1 MVQMRVEATLAR
13 AGHHARSSGETAVET
28 DIEAAEAVLLDL
40 NTPAWE
46 SIVSDAKRAGRP
58 VLAFG
63 QHVDEQRLQRAREAG
78 CTRVVVRSRFFNDM
92 PSLVEAVLPSR
103 PASP

>member
-13 AGHHARSSGETAVET
+13 AGHHARSSGETAPEA

-40 NTPAWE
+40 NTPEWE
-46 SIVSDAKRAGRP
+46 AVVSEARRAGRP

-63 QHVDEQRLQRAREAG
+63 QHVDEQRLHRAREAG
-78 CTRVVVRSRFFNDM
+78 CTSVVARSRFFNDM
-92 PSLVEAVLPSR
+92 PSLVKALL
-103 PASP
+103 ASEPTSA